1 MTHRVNYRWGASG
14 PYAMKRIV
22 FFLAVLAVLV
32 APSLAIAQTEAA
44 MEIVDLNTERYD
56 LNGSTTMVVEF
67 RNLDGVMDP
76 NQLVVTANGQAVQVV
91 DVEPLGQTQEPV
103 GIVLVIDVS
112 GSMEGAPMEA
122 AKAAATNFVSQ
133 KRPGDFI
140 ALVSFADTVQT
151 VSGFTT
157 NIEALNARI
166 AELVAA
172 GETAFNDGVIQGI
185 ELFEQS
191 NATAL
196 RRNII
201 VLSDGTDTASVATT
215 DDVLA
220 AINNPNNPVRVF
232 GVALESPD
240 FQPGA
245 VQQIAEAGEGL
256 FLSTSDPDELAAL
269 YGQIQREIGNLLV
282 VRLGSPV
289 FNAGPVEFAVT
300 YQGLSAVETVDVSGF
315 VTTTTV
321 GPTTTV
327 TFEAAETFLVRSS
340 LPISASSLLGLAAL
354 GIGAAIGLFIFILF
368 GRSGDDASSVFRRRL
383 EAYGRRG
390 ASEEKRSLFDRIP
403 LLRLFSQKAEEEVR
417 RRGLL
422 SGVNSALEQANIPL
436 SAGEA
441 VAGGF
446 GLAGVVAVLAALFTG
461 NPIMG
466 GVAFAVGILVVIFLL
481 NFLGGREKRRFEN
494 QLPDTLTLIST
505 SLRAGYSLLQAVEA
519 VAAEAPNPTARE
531 FGRAI
536 VEARLGRQV
545 VAALQGITTR
555 TQSQDFEWAVMAIEI
570 QREVGGNLAEVLQT
584 VSETMRQ
591 RNRLKGEIRALT
603 AEGRISAIVLGIL
616 PFAMGGFLYASNPDY
631 IGTLF
636 STTFGIVALI
646 AGGLLMLAGGIWLRK
661 IVDIEV

>member
-1 MTHRVNYRWGASG
+1 MNRVVV
-14 PYAMKRIV
+14 KRIV
-22 FFLAVLAVLV
+22 LLLAVLAVLV
-32 APSLAIAQTEAA
+32 PSSLAMAQTGA
-44 MEIVDLNTERYD
+44 MEIVDINTERYD

-67 RNLDGVMDP
+67 RNLDGELDP
-76 NQLVVTANGQAVQVV
+76 SQLVVTANGQPVQLVGV
-91 DVEPLGQTQEPV
+91 DPLGQTQEPV

-122 AKAAATNFVSQ
+122 AKAAAANFVSQ

-140 ALVSFADTVQT
+140 ALVTFGDTVQT

-185 ELFEQS
+185 NLFEQS
-191 NATAL
+191 NASAL

-201 VLSDGTDTASVATT
+201 VLTDGADTVSTSTT

-220 AINNPNNPVRVF
+220 AINDPNNPVRVF
-232 GVALESPD
+232 GVALESPE
-240 FQPGA
+240 FQPAA
-245 VQQIAEAGEGL
+245 VQQIADAGEGL
-256 FLSTSDPDELAAL
+256 FLSTSDPAQLAAL

-289 FNAGPVEFAVT
+289 FNAGPVEFSVT
-300 YQGLSAVETVDVSGF
+300 YAGLSAVQTVDVSGF
-315 VTTTTV
+315 VTTTA
-321 GPTTTV
+321 PAPSTTV
-327 TFEAAETFLVRSS
+327 TFEAAGTFVVRSS
-340 LPISASSLLGLAAL
+340 LPISSSSLLGLAAL
-354 GIGAAIGLFIFILF
+354 GLGAAIGLFIFILF
-368 GRSGDDASSVFRRRL
+368 GRSGEDAGSVFKRRL

-390 ASEEKRSLFDRIP
+390 AAEEKRSLFDRIP

-446 GLAGVVAVLAALFTG
+446 GLAGVIAVLAALFTG

-466 GVAFAVGILVVIFLL
+466 GVAFAAGILVVIGLL

-616 PFAMGGFLYASNPDY
+616 PFAMGGFLYASNPEY

-646 AGGLLMLAGGIWLRK
+646 AGGLLMVAGGIWLKK
-661 IVDIEV
+661 IVNIEV

>member
-1 MTHRVNYRWGASG
+1 LVA
-14 PYAMKRIV
+14 A
-22 FFLAVLAVLV
+22 LAVLIV
-32 APSLAIAQTEAA
+32 PSLALAQANSA
-44 MEIVDLNTERYD
+44 MEIVDINTDRYD
-56 LNGSTTMVVEF
+56 LNGSTTLVVEF
-67 RNLDGVMDP
+67 RNLDGALDP
-76 NQLVVTANGQAVQVV
+76 SQLTVTANGQPVQLAGV
-91 DVEPLGQTQEPV
+91 DPLGQTQEPV

-140 ALVSFADTVQT
+140 ALVTFSDTVQT

-157 NIEALNARI
+157 TAEALTARI
-166 AELVAA
+166 AELVPA
-172 GETAFNDGVIQGI
+172 GETAFNDGVLQGI
-185 ELFEQS
+185 SLFEQS
-191 NATAL
+191 TASAL

-201 VLSDGTDTASVATT
+201 VLTDGADTASISTT
-215 DDVLA
+215 DDVLE
-220 AINNPNNPVRVF
+220 AINNPDNPVRVF
-232 GVALESPD
+232 GVALESSE
-240 FQPGA
+240 FQPAA

-256 FLSTSDPDELAAL
+256 FLSTSDPAQLAAL

-282 VRLGSPV
+282 VRFGSPV
-289 FNAGPVEFAVT
+289 FDSGPVEFAVN
-300 YQGLSAVETVDVSGF
+300 YAGLSAVQTVDVSGF
-315 VTTTTV
+315 LTITTA

-327 TFEAAETFLVRSS
+327 TFEAADPFTVVSN
-340 LPISASSLLGLAAL
+340 LPVSASSLLGLAAL

-368 GRSGDDASSVFRRRL
+368 GRSGEDAGSAFRRRL
-383 EAYGRRG
+383 QAYGRRG
-390 ASEEKRSLFDRIP
+390 NPEEKRSLFERIP
-403 LLRLFSQKAEEEVR
+403 LLRLFSQRAEEEVR
-417 RRGLL
+417 KRGLL
-422 SGVNSALEQANIPL
+422 TGVNAALEQANIPL

-446 GLAGVVAVLAALFTG
+446 GLSAVVAVLSALFTG

-466 GVAFAVGILVVIFLL
+466 GVAFATGILVVIGLL
-481 NFLGGREKRRFEN
+481 NFLGGREKRRFEK

-519 VAAEAPNPTARE
+519 VASEAPDPTARE

-616 PFAMGGFLYASNPDY
+616 PFAMGGFLFASNPEY

-636 STTFGIVALI
+636 TSTFGIVAVI
-646 AGGLLMLAGGIWLRK
+646 AGLLLMLAGGVWLRK
-661 IVDIEV
+661 IVNIEV

>member
-1 MTHRVNYRWGASG
+1 MNRVVV
-14 PYAMKRIV
+14 KRIV
-22 FFLAVLAVLV
+22 LLLAVLAVLV
-32 APSLAIAQTEAA
+32 PSSLAMAQTEPA
-44 MEIVDLNTERYD
+44 MEIVDINTERYD
-56 LNGSTTMVVEF
+56 LNGSTTIVVEF
-67 RNLDGVMDP
+67 RNLDGELDP
-76 NQLVVTANGQAVQVV
+76 EQLTVTANGQSVQLVG
-91 DVEPLGQTQEPV
+91 VEPLGQTQEPV

-140 ALVSFADTVQT
+140 ALVTFGDTVQT

-157 NIEALNARI
+157 NIEALTARI
-166 AELVAA
+166 AELEAG

-185 ELFEQS
+185 NLFEQS
-191 NATAL
+191 NASAL

-201 VLSDGTDTASVATT
+201 VLTDGADTVSTST
-215 DDVLA
+215 IDDVLA

-232 GVALESPD
+232 GVALESPE
-240 FQPGA
+240 FQPA
-245 VQQIAEAGEGL
+245 TVQQIADAGEGL
-256 FLSTSDPDELAAL
+256 FLSTSDPAQLAAL

-289 FNAGPVEFAVT
+289 FNAGPVEFSVT
-300 YQGLSAVETVDVSGF
+300 YAGLSAVQTVDVSGF
-315 VTTTTV
+315 VTTTL
-321 GPTTTV
+321 PAPSTTV
-327 TFEAAETFLVRSS
+327 TFESAEPFVVRSN

-354 GIGAAIGLFIFILF
+354 GLGAAIGLFIFILF
-368 GRSGDDASSVFRRRL
+368 GRSGEDAGSVFKRRL

-390 ASEEKRSLFDRIP
+390 AAEEKKSLFDRIP

-446 GLAGVVAVLAALFTG
+446 GLSAVIGVLAALFTG

-466 GVAFAVGILVVIFLL
+466 GVFFAFGILIVIGLL

-519 VAAEAPNPTARE
+519 VATEAPNPTARE

-616 PFAMGGFLYASNPDY
+616 PFAMGGFLFASNPEY

-646 AGGLLMLAGGIWLRK
+646 AGGLLMIAGGIWLRK

>member
-1 MTHRVNYRWGASG
+1 MNRAVV
-14 PYAMKRIV
+14 KRIV
-22 FFLAVLAVLV
+22 LLLAVVAVLV
-32 APSLAIAQTEAA
+32 APSMALAQTDSA
-44 MEIVDLNTERYD
+44 MEIVDINTERYD

-67 RNLDGVMDP
+67 RNLEGELDP
-76 NQLVVTANGQAVQVV
+76 GQLVVTANGQPVQMLGV
-91 DVEPLGQTQEPV
+91 DPLGQTQEPV

-112 GSMEGAPMEA
+112 GSMLGAPMEA

-140 ALVSFADTVQT
+140 ALVTFGDTVQT

-157 NIEALNARI
+157 NIEALTARI

-185 ELFEQS
+185 NLFEQS

-220 AINNPNNPVRVF
+220 AINNPSNPVRVF

-240 FQPGA
+240 FLPDA
-245 VQQIAEAGEGL
+245 VQQVAEAGEGL
-256 FLSTSDPDELAAL
+256 FLSTSDPDQLAGL

-300 YQGLSAVETVDVSGF
+300 YAGLSAVETVDVSGF

-321 GPTTTV
+321 GPSTTV
-327 TFEAAETFLVRSS
+327 TFEAAEPFVVRSS
-340 LPISASSLLGLAAL
+340 LPISSSSLLGLAAL

-368 GRSGDDASSVFRRRL
+368 GRSGDDAGSVFKRRL

-390 ASEEKRSLFDRIP
+390 AVEEKKSLFDRIP

-446 GLAGVVAVLAALFTG
+446 GLAGVIGVLAALFTG

-466 GVAFAVGILVVIFLL
+466 GVFFAAGILIVVGLL

-616 PFAMGGFLYASNPDY
+616 PFAMGGFLYASNPEY
-631 IGTLF
+631 IKTLF
-636 STTFGIVALI
+636 ETTFGIVALI
-646 AGGLLMLAGGIWLRK
+646 AGGLLMIGGGLWLRK

>member
-1 MTHRVNYRWGASG
+1 MNRAVV
-14 PYAMKRIV
+14 KRIV
-22 FFLAVLAVLV
+22 LLVAVLAVLV
-32 APSLAIAQTEAA
+32 TPSLALAQTEPA

-67 RNLDGVMDP
+67 RNLDGALDP
-76 NQLVVTANGQAVQVV
+76 TQLVVTANGQPVQLLGV
-91 DVEPLGQTQEPV
+91 DPLGQTQEPV

-122 AKAAATNFVSQ
+122 AKAAAANFVSQ

-140 ALVSFADTVQT
+140 ALVTFGDTVQT

-166 AELVAA
+166 GELEAA

-185 ELFEQS
+185 NLFEQS
-191 NATAL
+191 NASAL

-201 VLSDGTDTASVATT
+201 VLSDGTDTASVSTT

-240 FQPGA
+240 FLPDA

-256 FLSTSDPDELAAL
+256 FLSTSDPAQLAAL

-300 YQGLSAVETVDVSGF
+300 YAGLSAVQTVDVSGF
-315 VTTTTV
+315 VTTTTF

-327 TFEAAETFLVRSS
+327 TFETAETFVVRSN

-368 GRSGDDASSVFRRRL
+368 GRSGDDAGSVFRRRL

-390 ASEEKRSLFDRIP
+390 ATEEKKSLFDRIP

-446 GLAGVVAVLAALFTG
+446 GLSGVIGVLAALFTG

-466 GVAFAVGILVVIFLL
+466 GVFFAGGILIVVGLL

-531 FGRAI
+531 FSRAI

-631 IGTLF
+631 IKTLF
-636 STTFGIVALI
+636 ETTFGIVALI
-646 AGGLLMLAGGIWLRK
+646 AGGLLMIAGGIWLKK